1 MWLRSTS
8 FCKDYGRPVGQG
20 YSGWYRRKRHQLFHK
35 WYKLQF
41 SCWTKVMLR
50 IIMYLWTSASIDGLV
65 NGTVDTAL
73 NYTWRLFGCNSKI
86 EFLSLIETYETIR
99 SSIFNST
106 YNKNG
111 TEGAVVETIINLLK
125 SDTVTIIMENITMV
139 TIINP
144 MVEFYHHDMNCFYGD
159 ITSLG
164 DISTKPQPK
173 FTFRNA
179 AKFKKTG
186 AMCQL
191 QNHDNN
197 SAF

>member
-1 MWLRSTS
+1 
-8 FCKDYGRPVGQG
+8 
-20 YSGWYRRKRHQLFHK
+20 
-35 WYKLQF
+35 
-41 SCWTKVMLR
+41 MLR
-50 IIMYLWTSASIDGLV
+50 IIIHLWTSASIDGLV

-86 EFLSLIETYETIR
+86 EFLSLIETYETIC

-125 SDTVTIIMENITMV
+125 SDTVTIIMENITMG

-144 MVEFYHHDMNCFYGD
+144 RVDFYHHNMNCCYGD

-164 DISTKPQPK
+164 NISTKPQPK

-179 AKFKKTG
+179 TTFQKLGLYVNFKIMTIIQPLREDCLKKKPFFCLC
-186 AMCQL
+186 AI
-191 QNHDNN
+191 
-197 SAF
+197 